1 MYKPIGT
8 QVEKMFSGIAIKY
21 DFLNHLLSFGM
32 DYLWR
37 HRLVSNVA
45 RLKPRNILDL
55 ATGSGDVAFSLS
67 KKIKSKTPIMAQ
79 DFCEPMLEI
88 ARSKQSHIKDSENI
102 KFEFGDCMELAIPD
116 NAYDAITI
124 AFGVRN
130 FEERLKGFKEMH
142 RVLKPDGSL
151 FVLEFS
157 QPYNWFRPFYYL
169 YLKFVLPTIAGLVTQ
184 DKEAYK
190 YLAGT
195 IESFPTRALLKQQ
208 LLDAGFDS
216 VKITSLTFSTVAIH
230 QAIKA
235 KI

>member
-8 QVEKMFSGIAIKY
+8 RVEKMFSGIASKY
-21 DFLNHLLSFGM
+21 DFLNHLLSFGL

-37 HRLVSNVA
+37 RKLVSDVA
-45 RLKPRNILDL
+45 KIKPRNILDL
-55 ATGSGDVAFSLS
+55 ATGSGDVAFNLS
-67 KKIKSKTPIMAQ
+67 KRIDSGTPIMAQ
-79 DFCEPMLEI
+79 DFCEPMLEK
-88 ARSKQSHIKDSENI
+88 ARSKQSHLKNCDNI
-102 KFEFGDCMELAIPD
+102 KFEFGDCMELGIED

-142 RVLKPDGSL
+142 RVLKPEGSL

-169 YLKFVLPTIAGLVTQ
+169 YLKFILPTIAGLVTR

-195 IESFPTRALLKQQ
+195 IESFPTRALLEKQ
-208 LLDAGFDS
+208 LLDAGFNS

-235 KI
+235 

>member
-8 QVEKMFSGIAIKY
+8 RVEKMFSGIASKY
-21 DFLNHLLSFGM
+21 DFLNHLLSFGL

-37 HRLVSNVA
+37 RKLVSDVA
-45 RLKPRNILDL
+45 KIKPRNILDL

-67 KKIKSKTPIMAQ
+67 KRIDSGTPIMAQ
-79 DFCEPMLEI
+79 DFCEPMLEK
-88 ARSKQSHIKDSENI
+88 ARLKQSHLKNCDNI
-102 KFEFGDCMELAIPD
+102 KFEFGDCMELGIED

-142 RVLKPDGSL
+142 RVLKPEGSL

-157 QPYNWFRPFYYL
+157 QPYNWFRPFYYI
-169 YLKFVLPTIAGLVTQ
+169 YLKFILPTIAGLVTR

-195 IESFPTRALLKQQ
+195 IESFPTRALLKKQ
-208 LLDAGFDS
+208 LLDAGFNS

-235 KI
+235 